1 MRHGHACAPGPTILR
16 MQVALRMIQSDAF
29 RRFCIVAAGLFL
41 AAAIAWLVYDS
52 IPFLRWLSE
61 NSGSDSD

>member
-1 MRHGHACAPGPTILR
+1 